1 MSRFGRRDDATQAGG
16 AGGGEEPERPGMLDD
31 PGIPEDV
38 QRMVRAR
45 GSAARPYPHLVRNR
59 GRHPLLLLA
68 ALPEAL
74 VHVEFVQGSAGE
86 RPSDYA
92 VDFVPWPM
100 LESVRVNGPTIRFA
114 WGGRAVVTEMTSHA
128 EALQMARSFLGQ
140 SREGV

>member
-1 MSRFGRRDDATQAGG
+1 MSRFGRRDEATESGQ
-16 AGGGEEPERPGMLDD
+16 EEPERPGLLDD

-59 GRHPLLLLA
+59 GRRPLLLLA

-74 VHVEFVQGSAGE
+74 VHVEFVQVDGGHVGE
-86 RPSDYA
+86 RPADYS

-114 WGGRAVVTEMTSHA
+114 WAGRAIVTERTSHA

-140 SREGV
+140 SREGL